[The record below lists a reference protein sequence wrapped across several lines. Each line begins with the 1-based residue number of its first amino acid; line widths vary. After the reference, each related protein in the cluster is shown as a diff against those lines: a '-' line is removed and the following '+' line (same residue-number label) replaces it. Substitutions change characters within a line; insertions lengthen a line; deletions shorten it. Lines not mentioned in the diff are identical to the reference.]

1 MRLLSLLFLFTFP
14 LAAHPAI
21 MQAEAR
27 APNEQ
32 QAKREALAALADSI
46 LVNVQS
52 ESSSYVEGSGKRQDE
67 LRISSRSDVPL
78 IGVDISCLPTGSA
91 VLCEARLDS
100 AKSLTIYT
108 RKLEEL
114 RREIGEM
121 DARIT
126 RAESNSRYAQ
136 LIQLLTLTEQYE
148 KYHAVAQMLG
158 ETQFTP
164 PAKTR
169 AAIQEQLRALE
180 EFTPTLDLAAQIVSK
195 GISKEGIYIY
205 PAVPQGSHE
214 VTAFGRV
221 FYDKL
226 AQRLDPVT
234 SPDKASHFLKG
245 EYELLNNSL
254 HLTYRLLDDGGN
266 TMATR
271 VVTLA
276 PSAYKGMQV
285 KPTTVAFDRLLH
297 EGVVLGNDFRAQL
310 NSNRGSENVLFDEG
324 DEVELFVKL
333 SRPGYF
339 YVVGHVVKK
348 GENYSYLLE
357 LSEAE
362 GDRRFTRYV
371 NADDV
376 NKWLSIGRF
385 EATAPFGIESL
396 QLISSSDDPISRLPA
411 HPLDHKS
418 DLYVTA
424 SDTRVGI
431 AKTRALKHK
440 QSTGDRQ
447 YQAEAVLMFTTM
459 PKRATGK

>member
-1 MRLLSLLFLFTFP
+1 MRLLSLLLLFCLP
-14 LAAHPAI
+14 LAAYPAI
-21 MQAEAR
+21 LQAEAR
-27 APNEQ
+27 ASNEQ

-52 ESSSYVEGSGKRQDE
+52 EFSSYVEGNGKRQDE
-67 LRISSRSDVPL
+67 LRIRSRSDVPL
-78 IGVDISCLPTGSA
+78 IGVDLSCLPIGNV
-91 VLCEARLDS
+91 VLCEAKLDS

-114 RREIGEM
+114 RREIGET
-121 DARIT
+121 DVRTTKAN
-126 RAESNSRYAQ
+126 SNKRYAQ

-164 PAKTR
+164 LAITR

-180 EFTPTLDLAAQIVSK
+180 EFTPSLDLAAQIISK
-195 GISKEGIYIY
+195 GLSSEGIYIY

-221 FYDKL
+221 FYDRL
-226 AQRLDPVT
+226 AQRLNPVT

-254 HLTYRLLDDGGN
+254 YLTYRLLDDRGN
-266 TMATR
+266 TLATR
-271 VVTLA
+271 IATLA
-276 PSAYKGMQV
+276 PAAYKGMQV
-285 KPTTVAFDRLLH
+285 KPATVEFDRLLH
-297 EGVVLGNDFRAQL
+297 EGVVLGNDFKAQL

-324 DEVELFVKL
+324 EEVELFVKL

-339 YVVGHVVKK
+339 YVVGHVIKK

-357 LSEAE
+357 LSETE

-396 QLISSSDDPISRLPA
+396 QLISSSDDPINRLPA
-411 HPLDHKS
+411 HPIDAKN

-424 SDTRVGI
+424 SDARVGI

-440 QSTGDRQ
+440 SSIGDKQ

-459 PKRATGK
+459 PKH